1 MIIPG
6 GYDKFIRH
14 DDMRNSRACFNE
26 TTVLLLNGWRKGDN
40 MVNPGDALTGWGATA
55 LVGVDKLSTNNS
67 DFAGITREDIAKSA
81 MTAYSNNGNTNK
93 DMGKSMDADGIIS
106 QLQNKKFDIMA
117 FDDVVQS
124 PGFWNIPVCEGNKD
138 SLENNLRTMDPQNSK
153 YWPCNTA
160 PDSKYNSV
168 GTKVV
173 GAVQLTSLVE
183 KD

>member
-1 MIIPG
+1 
-6 GYDKFIRH
+6 
-14 DDMRNSRACFNE
+14 MRKSRACVGNN
-26 TTVLLLNGWRKGDN
+26 TVLLLNGWRKGN
-40 MVNPGDALTGWGATA
+40 NPNDPWSPLTGWGATA

-106 QLQNKKFDIMA
+106 QLQNKKFDIMV